1 VKVAE
6 GPIYRKAMVQYAR
19 SHPVANAY
27 RELAAEF
34 LRRESR

>member
-6 GPIYRKAMVQYAR
+6 GPLHRKPIVQYAS

-34 LRRESR
+34 IRRESR